1 MPPLLTWQIY
11 QIIVDYLS
19 PIVIACVLNQSSGHW
34 LLIDALNYVISLSL
48 KLKEDSAPLV
58 SFDSLI

>member
-1 MPPLLTWQIY
+1 MLPLLTWQIY

-19 PIVIACVLNQSSGHW
+19 PIVIACVLNESSGHC
-34 LLIDALNYVISLSL
+34 LLTDALNYVISLSL